1 MPDWTF
7 PVDIVAQTI
16 GNLAVDIAAQT
27 IGNLTVDIAAQSLA
41 TLNVNIESIGAGVVF
56 NVAQSGTWTIN
67 AVQSGAWTINIGAP
81 LDESGNL
88 ATSIQSSVQLDVN
101 IAASV
106 VTLNVNI
113 ESISSGV
120 VFNVAQSGDWTINAV
135 QSGTWTINIG
145 APLDAS
151 GYVQTHIMDSVQLDV
166 NIAASAVTLNVNI
179 ASQTAALDVWLTG
192 SEITLDVNIASQTA
206 VLNVNIESQ
215 TTTIDVNIASSVTLN
230 VTGSVTITS
239 GTVNVQTSGGANIV
253 IDKLTQNAYTER
265 REWLTNNGTA
275 ATMTASNNTFMR
287 GKFFPRGCR
296 GYLAYIMVYC
306 DNQDTLDH
314 ELTVYISPVPGM
326 GAVQTRTYTVPA
338 GSSATWF
345 FVPFYAMWNYDSMF
359 VWVRSDSDTYIR
371 IGYDTDPPHDAY
383 YSTDGAV
390 WSEEQRRYW
399 IRASMLGMTVGDLP
413 VSGTVNTIEVPAS
426 ASRVESGVISVP
438 DGTVTDIA
446 TLRGAG
452 TLLEA
457 YLVFYATDPPDA
469 FTVYG
474 IYVYVDG
481 ELIGAWSNQ
490 DLTLSETATE
500 GAVRIGEFR
509 QYSAGSIIRLWIQLK
524 FKRELRIAAYQTTGS
539 SVNVEGH
546 ILANTIS

>member
-7 PVDIVAQTI
+7 PVDIIAQSI
-16 GNLAVDIAAQT
+16 GNIAVDIAAQT
-27 IGNLTVDIAAQSLA
+27 IGNLTVDIAAQSLSA
-41 TLNVNIESIGAGVVF
+41 LNVNLTGSEVTVDVNIASQTAALNINIESISEGVVF

-67 AVQSGAWTINIGAP
+67 AVQSGM
-81 LDESGNL
+81 
-88 ATSIQSSVQLDVN
+88 
-101 IAASV
+101 
-106 VTLNVNI
+106 
-113 ESISSGV
+113 
-120 VFNVAQSGDWTINAV
+120 
-135 QSGTWTINIG
+135 WTINIG

-151 GYVQTHIMDSVQLDV
+151 GYLQTHIMESVQLDV

-179 ASQTAALDVWLTG
+179 ASQTATLNVNIESQTATLNVNIESQTAALDVWLTG

-206 VLNVNIESQ
+206 ALNVNIESQ

-253 IDKLTQNAYTER
+253 IDKLTQDAFTPR
-265 REWLTNNGTA
+265 RVDYFNHGAT
-275 ATMTASNNTFMR
+275 ATMTAITNTTYR
-287 GKFFPRGCR
+287 GKWFPRGCR
-296 GYLAYIMVYC
+296 GYLDNVQVYC
-306 DNQDTLDH
+306 DNPDSADH
-314 ELTVYISPVPGM
+314 TIIVYLAPQMGM
-326 GAVQTRTYTVPA
+326 APIYSASITVPA
-338 GSSATWF
+338 GASAQWRMAVF
-345 FVPFYAMWNYDSMF
+345 RLMWNYDSMF
-359 VWVRSDSDTYIR
+359 VYVIADNASYPRM
-371 IGYDTDPPHDAY
+371 GYDTGTPIDAY
-383 YSTDGAV
+383 YSTDLGE
-390 WSEEQRRYW
+390 WRFEERRYW
-399 IRASMLGMTVGDLP
+399 IKLGFVGLTVGDLP

-438 DGTVTDIA
+438 DSTVTDIA

-469 FTVYG
+469 YTVYG

-481 ELIGAWSNQ
+481 ELVGAWSNQ
-490 DLTLSETATE
+490 DFTLSETATE

-509 QYSAGSIIRLWIQLK
+509 QYSAGSIIRLWVQLK
-524 FKRELRIAAYQTTGS
+524 FKRELRIAAFQTTGS

>member
-1 MPDWTF
+1 MSTLDMPDWTF
-7 PVDIVAQTI
+7 PVDIIAQSI
-16 GNLAVDIAAQT
+16 GNIAVDIAAQT
-27 IGNLTVDIAAQSLA
+27 IGNLTVDIAAQSLSA
-41 TLNVNIESIGAGVVF
+41 LNVNLTGSEVTVDV
-56 NVAQSGTWTIN
+56 NVASQT
-67 AVQSGAWTINIGAP
+67 AALNI
-81 LDESGNL
+81 
-88 ATSIQSSVQLDVN
+88 
-101 IAASV
+101 
-106 VTLNVNI
+106 NI
-113 ESISSGV
+113 ESISEGV

-179 ASQTAALDVWLTG
+179 ESQTAALDVWLTG

-206 VLNVNIESQ
+206 ALNVNIESQ

-253 IDKLTQNAYTER
+253 IDKLTQDAYTPR
-265 REWLTNNGTA
+265 RVDYFNHGAT
-275 ATMTASNNTFMR
+275 ATMTAITNTTYR
-287 GKFFPRGCR
+287 GKWFPRGCR
-296 GYLAYIMVYC
+296 GYLDNVQVYC
-306 DNQDTLDH
+306 DNPDSADH
-314 ELTVYISPVPGM
+314 TITVYLAPQMGM
-326 GAVQTRTYTVPA
+326 APIYSANITVPA
-338 GSSATWF
+338 GASAQWRMAVF
-345 FVPFYAMWNYDSMF
+345 RLMWNYDSMF
-359 VWVRSDSDTYIR
+359 VYVIADNASYPR
-371 IGYDTDPPHDAY
+371 IAYDTGTPIDAY
-383 YSTDGAV
+383 YSTDL
-390 WSEEQRRYW
+390 EEWRFEERRYW
-399 IRASMLGMTVGDLP
+399 IKLGFVGLTVGDLP
-413 VSGTVNTIEVPAS
+413 VSGTVNTIEVPATT
-426 ASRVESGVISVP
+426 SRVESGVISVP
-438 DGTVTDIA
+438 DSTVTDIA

-469 FTVYG
+469 YTVYG

-490 DLTLSETATE
+490 DFTLSETATE

-509 QYSAGSIIRLWIQLK
+509 QYSAGSIIRLWVQLK
-524 FKRELRIAAYQTTGS
+524 FKRELRIAAFQTTGS